1 MTTVPVMLCRAS
13 NDKRSKN
20 PDRWFAAKSMEHA
33 EELASLFGPTV
44 SAFIGQDDKAH
55 VPIGIT
61 AANKQAPLLMNGKYQ
76 VQLPDHDFVIATK
89 HKLTPTVIGLREIK
103 DTPIADRKAVGYSGP
118 TFIQVKSL
126 KHTRS
131 NASVHIEALD
141 EVLKTEEMCRMAAG
155 STKPIR
161 ILTRD
166 GHDGPKFPS
175 TRNTL
180 FNIFKEHDLDFLFCV
195 CNASGLSAYHFIE
208 RRMAPLNAALAG
220 VVLPHDHFGSH
231 LDASGNTNDV
241 ELEKKN
247 FQKADEILCDIWSNI
262 AIDNHTVKCCYRH
275 PTDEQK
281 EENIPDYDCV
291 ENHCSMSKYC
301 LQITK
306 CDDLSCCTK
315 LRSNIRTVLKG
326 RHLPGPRLMKR
337 SAEGGLQLASTG
349 EQPLKE
355 TKIYTSLMQ
364 TMALSHMKP
373 EGYEDVDLPYDLF
386 CPSVQQKLRK
396 TGGSRYQCEL
406 VKCRQISTSLELAKK
421 HLRIT
426 GHNKMTLKAVIEDEA
441 ASQEDGVAV
450 ADIPTFMKQPFK
462 EIHFLDDD

>member
-1 MTTVPVMLCRAS
+1 MLHVTTVPVKLCRAS
-13 NDKRSKN
+13 NDRRSKN

-55 VPIGIT
+55 VQIGIT

-118 TFIQVKSL
+118 TFVQVKSL

-141 EVLKTEEMCRMAAG
+141 EVLKSEEMCRMADG
-155 STKPIR
+155 STKPIP

-195 CNASGLSAYHFIE
+195 YNASGLSAYHFIE
-208 RRMAPLNAALAG
+208 RRMAPLSAALAG

-247 FQKADEILCDIWSNI
+247 FQKADEILCVEMLFVYPPCYCITCQI
-262 AIDNHTVKCCYRH
+262 CAIKT
-275 PTDEQK
+275 
-281 EENIPDYDCV
+281 
-291 ENHCSMSKYC
+291 
-301 LQITK
+301 
-306 CDDLSCCTK
+306 SCTMR
-315 LRSNIRTVLKG
+315 LGVVGIRS
-326 RHLPGPRLMKR
+326 
-337 SAEGGLQLASTG
+337 
-349 EQPLKE
+349 
-355 TKIYTSLMQ
+355 
-364 TMALSHMKP
+364 
-373 EGYEDVDLPYDLF
+373 
-386 CPSVQQKLRK
+386 
-396 TGGSRYQCEL
+396 
-406 VKCRQISTSLELAKK
+406 
-421 HLRIT
+421 
-426 GHNKMTLKAVIEDEA
+426 
-441 ASQEDGVAV
+441 
-450 ADIPTFMKQPFK
+450 
-462 EIHFLDDD
+462 